1 MKITFPISLVNKIE
15 KPNRKILFLKLRGGI
30 GNQLFIYF
38 AGVFFADRLG
48 MKLVIDPRG
57 VDHNISI
64 QKLNLPGRF
73 ISNRFFWRLTEFVVS
88 VSPSDSLEDKS
99 NWGRLNQ
106 MNVKNLFFLTGFF
119 QDSYFLDQM
128 KSFSV
133 SIEAKNIDPGIGEI
147 DFKNTALIH
156 IRGGDYLL
164 HSDDI
169 GLLDLEYYKKVT
181 SIIVEK
187 GIQRT
192 YIITDDKPY
201 AFSLLKDLELSH
213 VEFVDG
219 GGLSDLDLLSSFS
232 KFKYVFL
239 ANSTFSWWG
248 AQLTKSDSE
257 VYAPDIWFKARK
269 SDVNALLMG
278 HWKIIETGWG
288 L

>member
-1 MKITFPISLVNKIE
+1 MKITFPISMVNRIE

-48 MKLVIDPRG
+48 MKLVVDPRG

-64 QKLNLPGRF
+64 QELNLPGKF
-73 ISNRFFWRLTEFVVS
+73 NSNRLFWRLIKFVVS
-88 VSPSDSLEDKS
+88 VSLSDSLEDKS
-99 NWGRLNQ
+99 NRGSLNQ
-106 MNVKNLFFLTGFF
+106 MKVKSHFFLTGFF
-119 QDSYFLDQM
+119 QDSYYLDQM
-128 KSFSV
+128 RSFGV
-133 SIEAKNIDPGIGEI
+133 LIEAKNIDLGIGEI

-164 HSDDI
+164 HSEEI
-169 GLLDLEYYKKVT
+169 GSLDLEYYKKVR
-181 SIIVEK
+181 SIIVER
-187 GIQRT
+187 GVQRT

-201 AFSLLKDLELSH
+201 ASSLLKELDLSH
-213 VEFVDG
+213 VEFLDG

-248 AQLTKSDSE
+248 AQLTRSDSE
-257 VYAPDIWFKARK
+257 VYAPDIWFKTRK
-269 SDVNALLMG
+269 RDVEVLLMD
-278 HWKIIETGWG
+278 HWKVIETGWG